1 MSESELD
8 VSEFLKKIVWS
19 ISAIMVWMMIN
30 ILFGIKWGYALF
42 EKGHTLGSIIFYSWI
57 IISLFFL
64 YKLYQKF
71 WGKKIDQTQNGQTN
85 K

>member
-1 MSESELD
+1 MSEEELD

-19 ISAIMVWMMIN
+19 LSAILVWMMIN
-30 ILFGIKWGYALF
+30 ILFGINWGYALF
-42 EKGHTLGSIIFYSWI
+42 EKGHIPGSILFYSWI

-71 WGKKIDQTQNGQTN
+71 WGKKNGQTEDGQTR
-85 K
+85 

>member
-42 EKGHTLGSIIFYSWI
+42 EKGHTPGSIIFYGWI

-71 WGKKIDQTQNGQTN
+71 
-85 K
+85 